1 MFNAENWYEVIEH
14 KNYLFVIR
22 EKLDEGGLIYFKKR
36 SSDKKW
42 EKRMEEKGMVGH
54 PPYAEWFCKEHY
66 EKANELKDLAIDEA
80 MKQLKT

>member
-1 MFNAENWYEVIEH
+1 MKPPVCCICDKRLDYP
-14 KNYLFVIR
+14 
-22 EKLDEGGLIYFKKR
+22 DEGGLIYFEKR

-42 EKRMEEKGMVGH
+42 DKRMEEKGMVGH
-54 PPYAEWFCKEHY
+54 PPYAEWFCKDHY

>member
-1 MFNAENWYEVIEH
+1 MKPPICC
-14 KNYLFVIR
+14 IC
-22 EKLDEGGLIYFKKR
+22 EKRLDYPDEGGLIYFKKR

-42 EKRMEEKGMVGH
+42 EKRMGKKGMVGH

-80 MKQLKT
+80 LKSFRKKILKI